1 MWAMRLVSGDLLPLE
16 AALAAVAPLEQAA
29 QGTVVQPLAH
39 GLRVLGV
46 HHEDAELKHGTGG
59 DGLGC
64 GQRHALAG
72 GGAGAK
78 RALAAT
84 ALGTLGELE
93 RDSALLHEHGAVD
106 DLLEGRQLA
115 RTGTGHAAQGRA
127 GVLEEAL
134 DLVVP
139 AEGHAVLRAG
149 EAGGRVLH
157 GIHALD
163 DPDLLFAD
171 LRLGGLRG
179 NPVAVNL
186 GVAGGHAQSLLKQ
199 GQAHVDSLADAL
211 KAVPAL
217 LHDTYHPSMVLGTAP
232 PVPLAI
238 YNHSKLQNNIDGN
251 IETHNSIM
259 TWETLPP
266 PLMAELLTQEPHAPR
281 QCVGEDLLGKEV
293 VEAVAYIRHPPHAV
307 GLDGQEALADGHGH
321 IQGRV
326 RADGGPAPLLP
337 VRHPDLQAVNGV
349 HAIHGDRLLPNL
361 LGDYTGDAQ
370 KLASAVIHLPSVG
383 LHDDRKLGV
392 QDRKLVIAI
401 RQCSVRVRA
410 LDSEDAAQAVHGAA
424 GQVGPQLPRR
434 LQRVDDIG
442 VDEDATGF
450 GGCGLH
456 ERDVEGGDVM
466 PREHRVFPDEV
477 EERVKRI
484 ADGGSALE
492 HIVGDAVDAPRS
504 LGHRP
509 LNRHERREQALRQ
522 AVLHADGGNLA
533 NLVAFGVKPRGLD
546 VEHDVIVLGFHDLSL
561 SGRKR
566 GRATCGTAPQPYEPA
581 RYSRTTFSNMT
592 IPGASSSSLTGTALR
607 CTEPSFTAAEKPA
620 MASSS
625 MSPRRTWAASFQS
638 LPRTHTGNGVG
649 VTMNT
654 RSSPSPGSSSESVVP
669 PSPRHR
675 GQPSQSSSRN
685 SSQNSSL
692 MMSGASPSPSSS
704 QRASSSAKAAAAA
717 RAFVASSASVGPSP
731 RSGCDSYIESV

>member
-1 MWAMRLVSGDLLPLE
+1 MTMSARRFLTTVSVWSIIYIILPCNQEYILYGRATEPSRPHDPLSSYERITAPYCSSFPSPLVSVRCGANPQLVHSPLRSPLTCAAFRIHLIAGRSTSTPCQFVTPRINTVPFPLAASPVLPVVPYPRMWAMRLVSGDLLPLE
-16 AALAAVAPLEQAA
+16 AALSAVAPLEQTA
-29 QGTVVQPLAH
+29 QCAVVQPFAH
-39 GLRVLGV
+39 GLRILRV
-46 HHEDAELKHGTGG
+46 HHEDAELKHGTGW
-59 DGLGC
+59 DGLGR

-78 RALAAT
+78 RALTAT

-149 EAGGRVLH
+149 EAGGRILH

-199 GQAHVDSLADAL
+199 GQAHGDSLTDAL
-211 KAVPAL
+211 KAVPVL

-232 PVPLAI
+232 PVPFAI

-259 TWETLPP
+259 TWEVLPP

-307 GLDGQEALADGHGH
+307 GLDGQEALAHGDGH
-321 IQGRV
+321 IQCRV
-326 RADGGPAPLLP
+326 RADGGPAPPLP

-349 HAIHGDRLLPNL
+349 HASHGDRLLPNL
-361 LGDYTGDAQ
+361 LGDFTGDAQ
-370 KLASAVIHLPSVG
+370 KLATAIVHLPGVG

-392 QDRKLVIAI
+392 QDRKLVIAV
-401 RQCSVRVRA
+401 RQCAVRVPA

-450 GGCGLH
+450 GGCVRH
-456 ERDVEGGDVM
+456 ERDVEGGDVV
-466 PREHRVFPDEV
+466 PSEHRVLPDEV
-477 EERVKRI
+477 EERVERV

-492 HIVGDAVDAPRS
+492 HIVGDAVDAPRR

-522 AVLHADGGNLA
+522 AVLDTDGGNLA
-533 NLVAFGVKPRGLD
+533 NLVAIRVQPRGLD
-546 VEHDVIVLGFHDLSL
+546 VEHDVIVLGFHS
-561 SGRKR
+561 
-566 GRATCGTAPQPYEPA
+566 
-581 RYSRTTFSNMT
+581 
-592 IPGASSSSLTGTALR
+592 I
-607 CTEPSFTAAEKPA
+607 
-620 MASSS
+620 
-625 MSPRRTWAASFQS
+625 
-638 LPRTHTGNGVG
+638 LP
-649 VTMNT
+649 
-654 RSSPSPGSSSESVVP
+654 
-669 PSPRHR
+669 
-675 GQPSQSSSRN
+675 
-685 SSQNSSL
+685 L
-692 MMSGASPSPSSS
+692 
-704 QRASSSAKAAAAA
+704 
-717 RAFVASSASVGPSP
+717 
-731 RSGCDSYIESV
+731 D